1 MAIIPTEHLQN
12 VSVPKRSLLQS
23 QHVRRTIARTV
34 TYVICIAFTI
44 VMLFPLA
51 WLIRS
56 SLMNLDQIFLF
67 PPEWIPKPWLWSNYP
82 DAWTT
87 APFGRYFFNTIVIVG
102 LVMAGTIISATI
114 SAFGFAR
121 LRWPGRDIVFGAMMT
136 TLMLPYAV
144 TLIPT
149 FIIWSK
155 LGFTNTIVPLTLP
168 AWFGGGMF
176 NIFLLRQFFRGIPRD
191 LDEAAMLDGANPL
204 RILWD
209 IIIPLSRPALI
220 TVGIFSFLS
229 SWNDFLNPLIYL
241 TDSNKFT
248 LAIGLT
254 QFKGLYNS
262 EWGLLMAASTLVFLP
277 ALVIF
282 FVAQRYFVEGI
293 AVTGLKG

>member
-1 MAIIPTEHLQN
+1 MAILPTERFQN
-12 VSVPKRSLLQS
+12 VTVPKRSLLQS
-23 QHVRRTIARTV
+23 RRFHRNVARTV
-34 TYVICIAFTI
+34 TYIFCIGFTV

-56 SLMNLDQIFLF
+56 SLMSLDQIFLF

-229 SWNDFLNPLIYL
+229 TWNDFLNPLIYL

>member
-1 MAIIPTEHLQN
+1 MGTISTERLKN
-12 VSVPKRSLLQS
+12 VRTPKRSFMQS
-23 QHVRRTIARTV
+23 QRVRRRFALTLTYLLCIIFSIA
-34 TYVICIAFTI
+34 
-44 VMLFPLA
+44 MLLPLV
-51 WLIRS
+51 WLVRS
-56 SLMNLDQIFLF
+56 SLMSLDQIFLF

-82 DAWTT
+82 DALTT

-102 LVMAGTIISATI
+102 LVVSGTVISATI

-121 LRWPGRDIVFGAMMT
+121 LRWPGRDIVFGAMMS

-220 TVGIFSFLS
+220 TVGVFSFLGT
-229 SWNDFLNPLIYL
+229 WNDFLNPLIYL
-241 TDSNKFT
+241 NDESKFT
-248 LAIGLT
+248 LALGLT

-262 EWGLLMAASTLVFLP
+262 EWGLLMAASTVVLLPVLVL
-277 ALVIF
+277 F
-282 FVAQRYFVEGI
+282 FFAQRYFVQGI

>member
-1 MAIIPTEHLQN
+1 MATIRAEQLKN
-12 VSVPKRSLLQS
+12 VHVPRQSFLQS
-23 QHVRRTIARTV
+23 QRVRRRLALTL
-34 TYVICIAFTI
+34 TYVICIAFSV
-44 VMLFPLA
+44 VMLLPLV

-56 SLMNLDQIFLF
+56 SLMSLDQIFLF

-82 DAWTT
+82 DALTT
-87 APFGRYFFNTIVIVG
+87 APFGRYFFNTMVIVG
-102 LVMAGTIISATI
+102 LVVSGTVISATV

-136 TLMLPYAV
+136 TMMLPYAV

-220 TVGIFSFLS
+220 TVGIFSFLGT
-229 SWNDFLNPLIYL
+229 WNDFLNPLIYL

-248 LAIGLT
+248 LAIGLS

-262 EWGLLMAASTLVFLP
+262 EWGLLMAASTVVFVP
-277 ALVIF
+277 ALVLF
-282 FVAQRYFVEGI
+282 FFAQRYFVEGI

>member
-1 MAIIPTEHLQN
+1 MATIRAEQLKN
-12 VSVPKRSLLQS
+12 VHVPKQSFLQS
-23 QHVRRTIARTV
+23 QRVRRRLALTL
-34 TYVICIAFTI
+34 TYVICIAFSV
-44 VMLFPLA
+44 VMLLPLV

-56 SLMNLDQIFLF
+56 SLMSLDQIFLF

-82 DAWTT
+82 DALTT
-87 APFGRYFFNTIVIVG
+87 APFGRYFFNTMVIVG
-102 LVMAGTIISATI
+102 LVVSGTVISATV
-114 SAFGFAR
+114 SAYGFAR
-121 LRWPGRDIVFGAMMT
+121 LRWPGRDIVFGVMMT
-136 TLMLPYAV
+136 TMMLPYAV

-220 TVGIFSFLS
+220 TVGIFSFLGT
-229 SWNDFLNPLIYL
+229 WNDFLNPLIYL

-248 LAIGLT
+248 LAIGLS

-262 EWGLLMAASTLVFLP
+262 EWGLLMAASTVVFVP
-277 ALVIF
+277 ALVLF
-282 FVAQRYFVEGI
+282 FFAQRYFVEGI

>member
-1 MAIIPTEHLQN
+1 MGTISTERFRN
-12 VSVPKRSLLQS
+12 VRTPKRSFMQS
-23 QHVRRTIARTV
+23 QRVRRRFALTLTYLLCLVFSIA
-34 TYVICIAFTI
+34 
-44 VMLFPLA
+44 MLLPLV

-56 SLMNLDQIFLF
+56 SLMSLDQIFLF

-82 DAWTT
+82 DALTT

-102 LVMAGTIISATI
+102 LVVSGTVISATI

-121 LRWPGRDIVFGAMMT
+121 LRWPGRDIVFGAMMS

-220 TVGIFSFLS
+220 TVGVFSFLGT
-229 SWNDFLNPLIYL
+229 WNDFLNPLIYL
-241 TDSNKFT
+241 NDESKFT
-248 LAIGLT
+248 LALGLT

-262 EWGLLMAASTLVFLP
+262 EWGLLMAASTVVLLPVLVL
-277 ALVIF
+277 F
-282 FVAQRYFVEGI
+282 FFAQRYFVQGI

>member
-1 MAIIPTEHLQN
+1 MGTISTERFKN
-12 VSVPKRSLLQS
+12 VRTPKRSFMQS
-23 QHVRRTIARTV
+23 QRVRRRFALTLTYLLCLIFSIA
-34 TYVICIAFTI
+34 
-44 VMLFPLA
+44 MLLPLV
-51 WLIRS
+51 WLVRS
-56 SLMNLDQIFLF
+56 SLMSLDQIFLF

-82 DAWTT
+82 DALTT

-102 LVMAGTIISATI
+102 LVVSGTVISATI

-121 LRWPGRDIVFGAMMT
+121 LRWPGRDIVFGAMMS

-220 TVGIFSFLS
+220 TVGVFSFLGT
-229 SWNDFLNPLIYL
+229 WNDFLNPLIYL
-241 TDSNKFT
+241 NDESKFT
-248 LAIGLT
+248 LALGLT

-262 EWGLLMAASTLVFLP
+262 EWGLLMAASTVVLLPVLVL
-277 ALVIF
+277 F
-282 FVAQRYFVEGI
+282 FFAQRYFVQGI

>member
-1 MAIIPTEHLQN
+1 MATIRAEQLKN
-12 VSVPKRSLLQS
+12 VHVPRQSFLQS
-23 QHVRRTIARTV
+23 QRVRRRFALML
-34 TYVICIAFTI
+34 TYVICIAFSV
-44 VMLFPLA
+44 VMLLPLV

-56 SLMNLDQIFLF
+56 SLMSLDQIFLF

-82 DAWTT
+82 DALTT
-87 APFGRYFFNTIVIVG
+87 APFGRYFFNTMVIVG
-102 LVMAGTIISATI
+102 LVVSGTVISATV

-136 TLMLPYAV
+136 TMMLPYAV

-220 TVGIFSFLS
+220 TVGIFSFLGT
-229 SWNDFLNPLIYL
+229 WNDFLNPLIYL

-248 LAIGLT
+248 LAIGLS

-262 EWGLLMAASTLVFLP
+262 EWGLLMAASTVVFVP
-277 ALVIF
+277 ALVLF
-282 FVAQRYFVEGI
+282 FFAQRYFVEGI

>member
-1 MAIIPTEHLQN
+1 
-12 VSVPKRSLLQS
+12 
-23 QHVRRTIARTV
+23 
-34 TYVICIAFTI
+34 
-44 VMLFPLA
+44 
-51 WLIRS
+51 
-56 SLMNLDQIFLF
+56 MNLDQIFLF

-102 LVMAGTIISATI
+102 LVMAGTVISATI